1 MAEAGRTEQP
11 TAKRL
16 SKTRAEGNVP
26 MSQEMLSAI
35 TLIVLIVITIPMGP
49 KVVQWA
55 TLEIKEALSCD
66 YWPMAN
72 QQAFGAYA
80 GSKIKGML
88 MIMAPFFIA
97 LLAAGIATSIAVSGR
112 NFSFKALKWKFNL
125 LKPAAGFKK
134 LVSLSSM
141 VKLGLSLVMKLGL
154 SLVKI
159 IFIGGIVYLYLQGK
173 IKSLATFQWIPTTQ
187 MLGAIAALILG
198 VLKRI
203 CIGLLIVGLVDLIYQ
218 KWKYTDNLKMTKQE
232 IKDEKRSEDTPPEV
246 KRKLRQKQFELAM
259 RRMLQDVPKA
269 DVVLVNPTHVAVALQ
284 YDGDTMP
291 APKVVA
297 KGGDYVCEKIKEVA
311 RAYGVPIIRRPA
323 LARSVYS
330 RVEIGQFIPDS
341 LFVAVAEVLALIYRL
356 RHNRIG

>member
-1 MAEAGRTEQP
+1 MAEPGRTEQP

-26 MSQEMLSAI
+26 MSQEMMSAV

-55 TLEIKEALSCD
+55 TLEIKESLSCE
-66 YWPMAN
+66 YSIMAN
-72 QQAFGAYA
+72 PQTFVAYA
-80 GSKIKGML
+80 GNKIKGML

-97 LLAAGIATSIAVSGR
+97 LLAAGITTSMAVSGR
-112 NFSFKALKWKFNL
+112 NFSLKALRWKFNL

-134 LVSLSSM
+134 LVSLSSL
-141 VKLGLSLVMKLGL
+141 VKVGLSLI
-154 SLVKI
+154 KI

-173 IKSLATFQWIPTTQ
+173 IDSLATFQWIPKTQ
-187 MLGAIAALILG
+187 MLGAIAGLILG

-203 CIGLLIVGLVDLIYQ
+203 CIGLLIVAIIDLIYQ
-218 KWKYTDNLKMTKQE
+218 KWKYTDNLKMSKQE
-232 IKDEKRSEDTPPEV
+232 IKDEKRQEDTSPEV
-246 KRKLRQKQFELAM
+246 KRALRQKQFELAM

-269 DVVLVNPTHVAVALQ
+269 NVVLVNPTHVAVALQ

-323 LARSVYS
+323 LARSIYS
-330 RVEIGQFIPDS
+330 RVEIGQLIPDS

-356 RHNRIG
+356 RHNRSG

>member
-1 MAEAGRTEQP
+1 MAEPGKTEQP

-26 MSQEMLSAI
+26 MSQEMMSAV

-55 TLEIKEALSCD
+55 SLEIKESLSCE
-66 YWPMAN
+66 YSIMAN
-72 QQAFGAYA
+72 PQTFGTYA

-88 MIMAPFFIA
+88 MIMAPFFMA

-125 LKPAAGFKK
+125 LKPAAGLKN

-141 VKLGLSLVMKLGL
+141 VKLGL

-173 IKSLATFQWIPTTQ
+173 IESLATFQWIPTTQ

-232 IKDEKRSEDTPPEV
+232 IKDEKRAEDTPPEV

-269 DVVLVNPTHVAVALQ
+269 NVVLVNPTHVAVALQ

>member
-1 MAEAGRTEQP
+1 MAEPGKTEQP

-26 MSQEMLSAI
+26 MSQEMLSAV

-55 TLEIKEALSCD
+55 TLEIKEALSCE
-66 YWPMAN
+66 YSIMAN
-72 QQAFGAYA
+72 PQVFGAYA

-88 MIMAPFFIA
+88 MIMAPFFMA

-125 LKPAAGFKK
+125 LKPAAGLKN

-141 VKLGLSLVMKLGL
+141 VKLGL

-173 IKSLATFQWIPTTQ
+173 IDSLATFQWIPRTQ
-187 MLGAIAALILG
+187 MLGAIAGLILG

-203 CIGLLIVGLVDLIYQ
+203 CIGLLIVGLIDLIYQ
-218 KWKYTDNLKMTKQE
+218 KWKYTDNLKMSKQE
-232 IKDEKRSEDTPPEV
+232 VKDEKRAEDTPPEV

-269 DVVLVNPTHVAVALQ
+269 NVVLVNPTHVAVALQ

>member
-1 MAEAGRTEQP
+1 
-11 TAKRL
+11 
-16 SKTRAEGNVP
+16 
-26 MSQEMLSAI
+26 MSQEMLSAV

-55 TLEIKEALSCD
+55 TLEIKEALSCE
-66 YWPMAN
+66 YSIMAN
-72 QQAFGAYA
+72 PQAFGAYA

-97 LLAAGIATSIAVSGR
+97 LLTAGIATSIAVSGR
-112 NFSFKALKWKFNL
+112 NFSLKALKWKFDF

-141 VKLGLSLVMKLGL
+141 VKLGLSLV
-154 SLVKI
+154 KI
-159 IFIGGIVYLYLQGK
+159 IFIGGIVYFYLRGK
-173 IKSLATFQWIPTTQ
+173 IESLATFQWIPTTQ
-187 MLGAIAALILG
+187 MLGAIAGLILG

-203 CIGLLIVGLVDLIYQ
+203 CIGLLIVAIIDLIYQ

-232 IKDEKRSEDTPPEV
+232 VKDEKRSEDTPPEV
-246 KRKLRQKQFELAM
+246 KRKLRQKQFEFAM

-269 DVVLVNPTHVAVALQ
+269 NVVLVNPTHVAVALQ

-341 LFVAVAEVLALIYRL
+341 LFVAMAEVLALIYRL